1 MKEKIKQAK
10 EWCVN
15 HKLELASII
24 VIPAAVYAVLTYR
37 EHQKEFAY
45 TRGIAD
51 GVEQW
56 AKETLE
62 RGTSSFD
69 EHEVKTILKH
79 FDN

>member
-1 MKEKIKQAK
+1 MFLAIFTLLVMRINRKEKLMKEKIKQAK

-51 GVEQW
+51 GGRAV
-56 AKETLE
+56 
-62 RGTSSFD
+62 G
-69 EHEVKTILKH
+69 
-79 FDN
+79 